1 MPRSAHIRCLA
12 LQLSQSRAC
21 FAGCG
26 NHVEQGRPV
35 MRIVDVMTRNPQP
48 VSPDATLQDAA
59 RLMDDLNVGALPVCE
74 GDRLVGILTDR
85 DIVVRSTSAGH
96 DPRATKVAEAMTTEV
111 HACFLDTSV
120 HEAMGMM
127 ESLQH
132 PARAGARRRPPPG
145 RHRLARRSRH
155 RAAGRR
161 RRHARKNLAT
171 VAPRP
176 VAERPARCF

>member
-1 MPRSAHIRCLA
+1 
-12 LQLSQSRAC
+12 
-21 FAGCG
+21 
-26 NHVEQGRPV
+26 

-74 GDRLVGILTDR
+74 GNRLVGILTVR

-96 DPRATKVAEAMTTEV
+96 DPKATKVAEAMTTEV

-127 ESLQH
+127 ESLQI
-132 PARAGARRRPPPG
+132 RRVPVLDGDR
-145 RHRLARRSRH
+145 RLVGIVSL
-155 RAAGRR
+155 GD
-161 RRHARKNLAT
+161 LAT
-171 VAPRP
+171 EQPADAADTLEKISQPSRP
-176 VAERPARCF
+176 DR